1 MVLKGLM
8 SLHFKISHLLLR
20 KEKYFISDL
29 VTPFFIT
36 KQKDAWSKIVS
47 MTIPI
52 LKIN

>member
-29 VTPFFIT
+29 VTPFLLQSRKMPGARQF
-36 KQKDAWSKIVS
+36 Q
-47 MTIPI
+47 
-52 LKIN
+52 